1 MPRYDIPVWRM
12 CEEAAKLLPE
22 TFAPV
27 DIIRKVHEK
36 HPHVNSTTIRCQV
49 IGSSPNH
56 PSSKHYP
63 TSHRL
68 FYYLGSGRFR
78 LLKPSDKLIEKTT
91 KFYGSADKTLIKDTE
106 IPNSGEF
113 LKGCE
118 EFEKHEKR
126 DAMYKVATFLVSHF
140 WGKPSDMTNGLG
152 VLLLTWNQAFYRYG
166 LFDFDKLEKCIA
178 DNLQKL
184 ERFRGRYISSLSV
197 HDKDEIKNLFNEF
210 LKALQ
215 INSGKMKGR
224 RSPVA
229 VAKALHLLA
238 PAFFPLWDSKI
249 AKAYRCYYNNYPGE
263 RYASFCEIM
272 KNVAKKVKDYVK
284 VSDKSILKL
293 IDEYNYSKYTQGWI

>member
-1 MPRYDIPVWRM
+1 M
-12 CEEAAKLLPE
+12 
-22 TFAPV
+22 
-27 DIIRKVHEK
+27 
-36 HPHVNSTTIRCQV
+36 
-49 IGSSPNH
+49 
-56 PSSKHYP
+56 
-63 TSHRL
+63 
-68 FYYLGSGRFR
+68 GSGRFR
-78 LLKPSDKLIEKTT
+78 LLKPSDKLVEKTM
-91 KFYGSADKTLIKDTE
+91 KFYESANKKVIKDTE
-106 IPNSGEF
+106 IPNPEDF
-113 LKGCE
+113 LKGCK

-166 LFDFDKLEKCIA
+166 IFDFDKLENCIA
-178 DNLQKL
+178 DDLQKL
-184 ERFRGRYISSLSV
+184 ERFRDRDISSLSV
-197 HDKDEIKNLFNEF
+197 HDKDEIKNLFDEF

-215 INSGKMKGR
+215 IDSGKMKGR

-238 PAFFPLWDSKI
+238 PTFFPLWDGKI
-249 AKAYRCYYNNYPGE
+249 AKAYRCYYNNYPGK

-272 KNVAKKVKDYVK
+272 KNVAEKVKDYVK